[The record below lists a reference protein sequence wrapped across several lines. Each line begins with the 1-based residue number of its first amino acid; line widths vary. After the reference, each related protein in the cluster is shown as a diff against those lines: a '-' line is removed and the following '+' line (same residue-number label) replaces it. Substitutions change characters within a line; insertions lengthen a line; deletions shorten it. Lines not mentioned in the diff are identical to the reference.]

1 MPRFFAEITQFPV
14 AVIKG
19 RDIVHHITGSLRKRR
34 GEEIAIRVGTKGF
47 GARITSIG
55 SEEILVYI
63 IDEEVLQD
71 RSNTIMHLAMCL
83 FDMKE
88 LEDAIRSATE
98 LGVSCIYP
106 VISSRSNIRSVTEA
120 RYARWQTIILEAVKQ
135 CERMTIPSIQ
145 RPVSLDAFIHD
156 ISHRWDTRLVAHK
169 GAQHSLLKYLGNNVG
184 ILIGPEGGFSSEEFR
199 MITNSDY
206 IAVSLG
212 NTNLRATTA
221 AITAVSILG
230 MSRGMFTE

>member
-47 GARITSIG
+47 RARITSIG

-63 IDEEVLQD
+63 MDEEGLQD
-71 RSNTIMHLAMCL
+71 RSNAIVHLAMCL
-83 FDMKE
+83 FDMKDF
-88 LEDAIRSATE
+88 EDAIRSATE
-98 LGVSCIYP
+98 LGVSYIYP
-106 VISSRSNIRSVTEA
+106 VISSRSNIRSITEA

-135 CERMTIPSIQ
+135 CDRMTIPSIQ
-145 RPVSLDAFIHD
+145 RPVSLDVFIHE
-156 ISHRWDTRLVAHK
+156 ISDRWDTRLVAHK
-169 GAQHSLLKYLGNNVG
+169 GAEHSISKYLGNNVG

-221 AITAVSILG
+221 AITAVGILG
-230 MSRGMFTE
+230 M